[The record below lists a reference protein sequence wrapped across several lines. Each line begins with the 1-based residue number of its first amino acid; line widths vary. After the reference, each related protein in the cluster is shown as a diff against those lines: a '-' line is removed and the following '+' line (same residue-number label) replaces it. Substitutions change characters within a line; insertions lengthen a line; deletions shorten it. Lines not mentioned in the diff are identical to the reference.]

1 MSLGNKIQTFSK
13 LYFAHIDLTIHN
25 LKVNTELQHHLPIIK
40 TLMTTLTKLPK
51 TYDNYRIKAKKK
63 A

>member
-13 LYFAHIDLTIHN
+13 LYFAHIDLAIHN
-25 LKVNTELQHHLPIIK
+25 LKLNIELQHHLPIIK

-51 TYDNYRIKAKKK
+51 TDDNYRIKAKNK

>member
-40 TLMTTLTKLPK
+40 TLTTTLTKLPK
-51 TYDNYRIKAKKK
+51 TDENYRIKVKNK

>member
-25 LKVNTELQHHLPIIK
+25 LKVNTELQRHLPIIK
-40 TLMTTLTKLPK
+40 TLTTTLTKLPK
-51 TYDNYRIKAKKK
+51 TDENYRIKVKNK